1 MTRKRDIKAP
11 IVWRDGSW
19 HIDTYLPDGTR
30 LRRSLHTPDKMH
42 ARLVAVEL
50 ITGIEEGRKPLP
62 MDTLDEAIAV
72 FLHDRR
78 SCNIGQAKMD
88 WYAQRL
94 GGFAKWLGA
103 QTPLAPGGQTAVRK
117 HRPSGVKLGA
127 GTGVSDGGDRARARA

>member
-62 MDTLDEAIAV
+62 MDTLDEAIAA

-78 SCNIGQAKMD
+78 ACNLDDSTLD
-88 WYAQRL
+88 WYGRRL
-94 GGFAKWLGA
+94 RAFAKR
-103 QTPLAPGGQTAVRK
+103 TAL
-117 HRPSGVKLGA
+117 SGTLKTTASGMCRLPR
-127 GTGVSDGGDRARARA
+127 SCCP